1 MTVSALRRL
10 LPAVLIL
17 CAPAAFA
24 QGGVPDA
31 AQDQAH
37 PLPPPLLRPE
47 PGEVT
52 AGRIEPLS
60 SHRLPVGPFA
70 GGRAPVIELEGRID
84 RRAWRT
90 PGGGEAGLGEAG
102 SSEAPEGT
110 LSLLAPLR
118 DRLTDL
124 GFTPLYSCE
133 ARDCG
138 GFDFRY
144 RGFLLPEP
152 DMHVD
157 LGDYRYLAA
166 RRGEGAAAEYLEL
179 WVSRSDAAG
188 YVQVT
193 AITPALPGATP
204 APSLSGGGTDVG
216 IEPAPPDG
224 PPTDFAV
231 ALEGR
236 GAVPLDDLVFA
247 SGASGLAEGD
257 FASLSALAAY
267 LDAHPDRRVT
277 LVGHTD
283 ATGGLAANVALS
295 RARAEAVVER
305 LVDSYGVPRA
315 RLSAEG
321 AGWLAPRASN
331 LTDEGRAR
339 NRRVEAMLTS
349 TQ

>member
-10 LPAVLIL
+10 LLAVAIL
-17 CAPAAFA
+17 SAPAGFA
-24 QGGVPDA
+24 QEGVPDA
-31 AQDQAH
+31 APDGTQ
-37 PLPPPLLRPE
+37 PLPPPLLRPQR
-47 PGEVT
+47 GELAV
-52 AGRIEPLS
+52 ARIEPLS

-70 GGRAPVIELEGRID
+70 GGRVPVIELEGRID

-90 PGGGEAGLGEAG
+90 PEEAGQGGAG
-102 SSEAPEGT
+102 QGT

-118 DRLTDL
+118 DRLVAL

-193 AITPALPGATP
+193 AITPAGAEEPDATDASPGAG
-204 APSLSGGGTDVG
+204 ADRPST
-216 IEPAPPDG
+216 PPDTG
-224 PPTDFAV
+224 AAGFAA
-231 ALEGR
+231 ALEDR

-247 SGASGLAEGD
+247 SGASGLAEGA
-257 FASLSALAAY
+257 FASLAALAAY
-267 LDAHPDRRVT
+267 LDAHPDRSVT

-283 ATGGLAANVALS
+283 ATGGLSANIALS